1 MVLIPNDI
9 LYVVGSYSYR
19 YMCTG
24 LQFGRTCADTR
35 VPLGTVRVPVHV
47 DYGTVPGYRYQLIGM
62 ASFDGAAVELLVLRR
77 CSREQHHPGLV

>member
-9 LYVVGSYSYR
+9 RYVVGSYSYR

-47 DYGTVPGYRYQLIGM
+47 DYGTWVSVSRLIGM